1 MDAPAQALPRPL
13 SLTLNAPPEILD
25 AGPVPASVPA
35 TTTTTTAADV
45 RRGVVTLLQAVGGT
59 AIFGFALRTAAEHAI
74 PGLGHLAWA
83 ASYAGALL
91 LAWAVCLPALYVFWA
106 SHQEGLGAK
115 ECVGAALDAFGSSGA
130 ALASTAPILWFFS
143 VTAPHSRILS
153 PLALA
158 FAALA
163 LAAGGAVF
171 GTRLRGL
178 GGRLGFVAQWAF
190 AALVAVSFVQFAYLT
205 GIRWF

>member
-1 MDAPAQALPRPL
+1 MEASAQALPR
-13 SLTLNAPPEILD
+13 LTLPVATPAETPAVTAPSPS
-25 AGPVPASVPA
+25 AVAA
-35 TTTTTTAADV
+35 TVLPRAVDL
-45 RRGVVTLLQAVGGT
+45 RRGLLTLAQAVAGT
-59 AIFGFALRTAAEHAI
+59 AVFGFALRTAAEHAI

-83 ASYAGALL
+83 AAYAGALV

-106 SHQEGLGAK
+106 SRQEGLGAK
-115 ECVGAALDAFGSSGA
+115 ECVGAALDAVGSTGA

-153 PLALA
+153 PLSLA

-163 LAAGGAVF
+163 MVAGGAVF
-171 GTRLRGL
+171 GARLREL
-178 GGRLGFVAQWAF
+178 GGRLGVVAQWGF
-190 AALVAVSFVQFAYLT
+190 AALVAVSFVQFAHLT